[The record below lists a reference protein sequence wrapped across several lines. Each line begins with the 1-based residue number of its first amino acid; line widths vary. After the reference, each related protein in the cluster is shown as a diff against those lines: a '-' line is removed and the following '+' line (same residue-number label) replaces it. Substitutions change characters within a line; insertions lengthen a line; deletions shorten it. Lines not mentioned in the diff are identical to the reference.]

1 MKNPIVNSLTS
12 NTKYQS
18 KNWLIICAAILIL
31 TIPVSC
37 DTKREKEGSYLDE
50 ALQKTPDAYFERAF
64 VGPQDDGTYIVAT
77 SQRIDPAGENIT
89 FPGRPVD
96 LALNQDESILAI
108 KNINNIIFIDTKTH
122 EINQSLALLKGG
134 NTFTGIAWSDEGRRV
149 WTTDTRGI
157 LRSAKKQE
165 DGNFV
170 WATEILMPGPDD
182 KDKNGA

>member
-1 MKNPIVNSLTS
+1 MKNPIVNSLIS
-12 NTKYQS
+12 NTNYQS

-96 LALNQDESILAI
+96 LALNPDESILAV
-108 KNINNIIFIDTKTH
+108 KNINNIVFINPSSN
-122 EINQSLALLKGG
+122 EIIQTLPLPKRWEYIYRN
-134 NTFTGIAWSDEGRRV
+134 WME
-149 WTTDTRGI
+149 
-157 LRSAKKQE
+157 
-165 DGNFV
+165 
-170 WATEILMPGPDD
+170 
-182 KDKNGA
+182 